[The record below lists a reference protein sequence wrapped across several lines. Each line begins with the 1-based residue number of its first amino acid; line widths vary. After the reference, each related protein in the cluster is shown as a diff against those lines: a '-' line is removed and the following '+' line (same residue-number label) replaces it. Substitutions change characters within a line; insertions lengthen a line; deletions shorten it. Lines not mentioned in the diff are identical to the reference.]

1 MVLLEG
7 LLLNIFN
14 FYYKFYR
21 YGADIVLRK
30 KFEEYIAQKQ
40 VLNCGGTHRIP
51 IICVALEGGLC
62 TLNSIYQYLTSIPA
76 VPVIICEGSGRVS
89 DFLAIAERN
98 QNSEGYQFKNL
109 I

>member
-1 MVLLEG
+1 MAQLEG
-7 LLLNIFN
+7 KINFFLKMIF
-14 FYYKFYR
+14 R

-30 KFEEYIAQKQ
+30 KFEEFLVQKQ
-40 VLNCGGTHRIP
+40 VLHCGGTHRIP

-62 TLNSIYQYLTSIPA
+62 TLDSIYQYLTSLPA

-98 QNSEGYQFKNL
+98 QTSDGL